1 MNRKFL
7 ILFLCMLLITISTTA
22 QSGDMERKLS
32 DDEINFILNKVGGV
46 WTIEKRIFEDGTVL
60 TEPDVRGY
68 LIISREYWTQ
78 IEAQVVP
85 VGDVKP
91 FTGSYFGTTDFS
103 STRSIEK
110 VLLLIRTQGKDE
122 KSSAVINTK
131 EQLQKTWLI
140 IDNDGVTQK
149 FEGGGSVTMKDG
161 RFEQARKGYTT
172 YWKRI
177 LTPSQVF

>member
-1 MNRKFL
+1 MNRNFLL
-7 ILFLCMLLITISTTA
+7 ILLGILLIALSVAA
-22 QSGDMERKLS
+22 QQADVERKLS
-32 DDEINFILNKVGGV
+32 DDEINFILDKVGGV
-46 WTIEKRIFEDGTVL
+46 WTIEKRVFDDSTVL

-91 FTGSYFGTTDFS
+91 FTGSFFGTTDFS

-110 VLLLIRTQGKDE
+110 VLLLIRTPGKDE
-122 KSSAVINTK
+122 NCSAVINTK

-140 IDNDGVTQK
+140 INDDSVTQK

-161 RFEQARKGYTT
+161 RFEQTRKGYTT